1 MMVDLYLLQGMS
13 YRGVERQIQRRTKL
27 SIDVWQVGRG
37 ANSCVAIQYNGTR
50 WVEAQELRDAVKQL
64 ARDNNLRLN
73 INMEQY
79 R

>member
-1 MMVDLYLLQGMS
+1 MMADLYLARHVVSRLNDS
-13 YRGVERQIQRRTKL
+13 VRRTKL
-27 SIDVWQVGRG
+27 SMNVWQVGRG

-64 ARDNNLRLN
+64 ARDNNLALN